1 MIRKILTALIL
12 VSLAILF
19 AMFAVANRQS
29 VTISLDPFNQADP
42 AMALPPQPLYL
53 VLLIV
58 LVVGVLLGG
67 SASWLRQSKWRRHA
81 RRLEGE
87 SRRLRTQSDQRAVAI
102 ASPPTAPLSVE
113 TPRLTLPP
121 SAA

>member
-1 MIRKILTALIL
+1 MIRKIVTALIL

-19 AMFAVANRQS
+19 AMFAVANRQG

-58 LVVGVLLGG
+58 LIVGVLLIVFVVIAPNGIVG
-67 SASWLRQSKWRRHA
+67 LVQGWKRA
-81 RRLEGE
+81 RFR
-87 SRRLRTQSDQRAVAI
+87 
-102 ASPPTAPLSVE
+102 
-113 TPRLTLPP
+113 
-121 SAA
+121 